1 MSTATHTMH
10 VFWRAWFRVDESPD
24 EMYCRIFTEEPL
36 SEYVCGAFKIER
48 CIGLVAI
55 ADGGEAA

>member
-1 MSTATHTMH
+1 MKMAAHTMH

-36 SEYVCGAFKIER
+36 SEYVSGSIKVER
-48 CIGLVAI
+48 CIGVVAV
-55 ADGGEAA
+55 AEGCEAS